1 MCLYREAEALNSEIR
16 HPGSV
21 HCSFTVFWYCQS
33 QGTSREWA
41 VPLLRK
47 VPQRDIYHL
56 LKGSLPMRTT
66 WKTSLQQVL
75 DLHKAE
81 FKGDEFFSCISMS
94 ARKVEDNDTLVSQ
107 SAHLKITGVGTAVK
121 VLWRGTKVSG
131 RKEFEINKLG
141 ASQVLGN
148 IFPWEE
154 ERQELWKKKLVL
166 DIIEVQGNSYLLP
179 NILMF
184 NPVTKRS
191 LGCWCVQKHISH
203 AKVSSAIKIYQ
214 VFQDNGKHR
223 LSLVCKRSYHS
234 GAL

>member
-33 QGTSREWA
+33 QGTSRGWA

-66 WKTSLQQVL
+66 WKASLQQVL

-81 FKGDEFFSCISMS
+81 FKGDEFLSCISMS
-94 ARKVEDNDTLVSQ
+94 AWKVEDNDTLVSQ

-154 ERQELWKKKLVL
+154 ERQELWKKKACFGHHWGARKFIPLTKHPN
-166 DIIEVQGNSYLLP
+166 VQPCDKEKSWLLMRP
-179 NILMF
+179 EAHQSCQGIQCHKNI
-184 NPVTKRS
+184 
-191 LGCWCVQKHISH
+191 
-203 AKVSSAIKIYQ
+203 SSIP
-214 VFQDNGKHR
+214 G
-223 LSLVCKRSYHS
+223 
-234 GAL
+234 